1 MTICEKKSGF
11 DGVKVNWIG
20 PITNVTRSWIEIANL
35 NLGINLSIFTNNYY
49 IDEYNK
55 KCEKYNTSS
64 DLEKIKIYNNI
75 KEISRADVV
84 ITDTW
89 ESMGEEVHEKIIS
102 ELSQYTINERMMN
115 ILGDDCIFMHCLPA
129 KRGQEVT
136 SDVIDG
142 PQSVVWDEAQNR
154 FHIQKEILK
163 WCL

>member
-1 MTICEKKSGF
+1 MYN
-11 DGVKVNWIG
+11 VK
-20 PITNVTRSWIEIANL
+20 P
-35 NLGINLSIFTNNYY
+35 
-49 IDEYNK
+49 
-55 KCEKYNTSS
+55 

-75 KEISRADVV
+75 KDISRADVV

-89 ESMGEEVHEKIIS
+89 ESMGEKIQEKIIS
-102 ELSQYTINERMMN
+102 ELGEYTVNEKIMN
-115 ILGDDCIFMHCLPA
+115 LVGNDCIFMHCLPA

-154 FHIQKEILK
+154 LHIQKEILK